1 MSFMANLGR
10 FRLSA
15 HREDSKVLRVCYF
28 IAGLFPLTVQG
39 CITLLVTALALSVYG
54 YGAMDLIVFSL
65 AICGLAIL
73 LFCLFCSI
81 ISGIIIQRRI
91 QRNLANHA
99 SKPILVESGYPNE
112 TGFSLP
118 AFNYFPLVKLS
129 WKIAYPNSIDT
140 RIRTGPDG
148 DLIEEI
154 IPSRRFYT
162 DKLVREFEVADVL
175 GFSRYSWRQ
184 EQARKARALPKTNA
198 MRSLPLLP
206 SMTAE
211 DGIPNPS
218 GDPEGDRME
227 IRPYA
232 PGDSIRHVMWKVYA
246 RNRQLNVRLAEKS
259 VFHSKRTIAYLLSSP
274 NDEAAAAMARVA
286 IESKAL
292 GDDWAF
298 AADGSEAPCTT
309 VSDALDAIAKSRSLG
324 KPYSYG
330 LDNFLQL
337 AMGRSGAHCILFA
350 AAEQAPWI
358 DQLAKTISRFPG
370 QFSLIMAT
378 DGFQPEIKAS
388 VWQKVL
394 MKSSLA
400 AQQSAPSMLDLQ
412 HLLTKLGQL
421 VESTIVIDRKSGQSF
436 DKRLRRV

>member
-1 MSFMANLGR
+1 MSLLTNLGR
-10 FRLSA
+10 LRISINRKDSA
-15 HREDSKVLRVCYF
+15 VLRVVYF

-39 CITLLVTALALSVYG
+39 CITLLVTAVALSIYG
-54 YGAMDLIVFSL
+54 YGEMDLIVFSL

-91 QRNLANHA
+91 SRRIGSQP
-99 SKPILVESGYPNE
+99 SKAIFVEAGYPNE

-118 AFNYFPLVKLS
+118 PFNLFPLVKLS
-129 WKIAYPNSIDT
+129 WKVSYPSLIES
-140 RIRTGPDG
+140 RVRTDS
-148 DLIEEI
+148 DNQLAEEI

-162 DKLVREFEVADVL
+162 EKLIREFEVSDVL
-175 GFSRYSWRQ
+175 GFSRYAWRQ
-184 EQARKARALPKTNA
+184 EQIVKARALPKTDA
-198 MRSLPLLP
+198 VRSLPLLP

-232 PGDSIRHVMWKVYA
+232 PGDSIRHIMWKVYA

-274 NDEAAAAMARVA
+274 NDEAAAAIARVA

-292 GDDWAF
+292 GEDWAF

-309 VSDALDAIAKSRSLG
+309 ITDALDAIAKSRSLG
-324 KPYSYG
+324 KPYTYG

-337 AMGRSGAHCILFA
+337 AVGQSGAHCILFA
-350 AAEQAPWI
+350 AAEQAPWA

-378 DGFQPEIKAS
+378 DGFKSEAKISLLKRALMNHKLTSEPNAS
-388 VWQKVL
+388 
-394 MKSSLA
+394 
-400 AQQSAPSMLDLQ
+400 SMLDLR
-412 HLLTKLGQL
+412 HLLTKISQL

-436 DKRLRRV
+436 DKSLRRV

>member
-1 MSFMANLGR
+1 MSL
-10 FRLSA
+10 LSA
-15 HREDSKVLRVCYF
+15 LSRLRISVDREDSRVLRALYF
-28 IAGLFPLTVQG
+28 ISGLFPLTLQG
-39 CITLLVTALALSVYG
+39 CITLLVTTSALSIYG

-81 ISGIIIQRRI
+81 ISGIIIQRHVH
-91 QRNLANHA
+91 RNLANRA
-99 SKPILVESGYPNE
+99 SKAILVEAGYPNE

-118 AFNYFPLVKLS
+118 TFNYFPLVRLS
-129 WKIAYPNSIDT
+129 WKVIHPTSVVTRVRPDT
-140 RIRTGPDG
+140 DNHLT
-148 DLIEEI
+148 EEI

-162 DKLVREFEVADVL
+162 EKLIREFEVADVL

-184 EQARKARALPKTNA
+184 EQAIKARALPKTEA
-198 MRSLPLLP
+198 VRSLPLLP

-232 PGDSIRHVMWKVYA
+232 PGDSIRHIMWKVYA

-259 VFHSKRTIAYLLSSP
+259 VFHSKRTVAYLLSSP
-274 NDEAAAAMARVA
+274 NDEAAAAIARVA
-286 IESKAL
+286 IESNAL
-292 GDDWAF
+292 GEDWAF
-298 AADGSEAPCTT
+298 AADGSESPCSTIA
-309 VSDALDAIAKSRSLG
+309 DALNAIAKSRSLG

-337 AMGRSGAHCILFA
+337 AVGRTGAHCILFA
-350 AAEQAPWI
+350 AAEQAPWM
-358 DQLAKTISRFPG
+358 DHLTKTISRFPG
-370 QFSLIMAT
+370 QFSLVMAT
-378 DGFQPEIKAS
+378 DGFKTDTQAS
-388 VWQKVL
+388 LLQKVL
-394 MKSSLA
+394 MKNNTAS
-400 AQQSAPSMLDLQ
+400 QQNAPSMLDLR
-412 HLLTKLGQL
+412 HLLTKIGQL

-436 DKRLRRV
+436 DKSLRRV

>member
-1 MSFMANLGR
+1 
-10 FRLSA
+10 
-15 HREDSKVLRVCYF
+15 
-28 IAGLFPLTVQG
+28 
-39 CITLLVTALALSVYG
+39 
-54 YGAMDLIVFSL
+54 
-65 AICGLAIL
+65 
-73 LFCLFCSI
+73 
-81 ISGIIIQRRI
+81 
-91 QRNLANHA
+91 
-99 SKPILVESGYPNE
+99 
-112 TGFSLP
+112 
-118 AFNYFPLVKLS
+118 
-129 WKIAYPNSIDT
+129 
-140 RIRTGPDG
+140 
-148 DLIEEI
+148 
-154 IPSRRFYT
+154 
-162 DKLVREFEVADVL
+162 
-175 GFSRYSWRQ
+175 
-184 EQARKARALPKTNA
+184 
-198 MRSLPLLP
+198 
-206 SMTAE
+206 MTAE